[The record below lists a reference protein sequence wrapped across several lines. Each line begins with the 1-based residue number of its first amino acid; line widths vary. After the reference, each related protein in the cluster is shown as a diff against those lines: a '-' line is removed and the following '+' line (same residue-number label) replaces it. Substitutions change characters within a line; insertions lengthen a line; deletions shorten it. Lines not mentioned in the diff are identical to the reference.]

1 MKILHVN
8 DTYDHRGGVQQYL
21 VAVAGLLASGGHS
34 NIIAYHRQSTHTIQ
48 DGPWP
53 AYQVEGDDEAM
64 LIGGLQDVAAR
75 EQPDVAYIHHV
86 ASSALVAAVAA
97 MLPAVAYVHGFTAV
111 CPGMAKYFRRG
122 DQVCGRP
129 FGWGCVPMH
138 YLRRCSSARRPSTLA
153 RLMQSTEALRQT
165 FLQLPRILVGSRY
178 MADLLAQNS
187 FSPEKITIL
196 PPHFLQNDIQLNY
209 CPPEEPNSI
218 LYAGR
223 LEIEKGVPY
232 LLQALSLLPDHVRL
246 VVAGDGTLRS
256 QYERLSADLGLADR
270 TEFLGWIDAEE
281 MEHCYQ
287 RCALLVM
294 PSICPESFGKAGVEA
309 LAHGRPVAAFAVGGI
324 PDWMDNGVSGLLAR
338 PADAT
343 DLAGAIRELL
353 KNHMHREMMG
363 RNGQRIVLQRY
374 DAYHHLNTLESVF
387 NDLIYHY
394 TRAS

>member
-34 NIIAYHRQSTHTIQ
+34 NAIAYHQQSAHTVQ

-53 AYQVEGDDEAM
+53 AYHVEGGDEAM
-64 LIGGLQDVAAR
+64 LVRRLQDAIAQ

-86 ASSALVAAVAA
+86 ASSTLVAAVADV
-97 MLPAVAYVHGFTAV
+97 LPAVAYVHGFTAV
-111 CPGMAKYFRRG
+111 CPGLAKYFRRG

-153 RLMQSTEALRQT
+153 RLMQSTEALRQA
-165 FLQLPRILVGSRY
+165 FLQLPRVLVGSRY

-223 LEIEKGVPY
+223 LEVEKGVPY

-256 QYERLSADLGLADR
+256 QYERLSAELGLADR

-309 LAHGRPVAAFAVGGI
+309 MAHGRPVVAFAVGGI
-324 PDWMDNGVSGLLAR
+324 PDWVEESVTGLLAKPTDSTHLATKIR
-338 PADAT
+338 TLLEDPARQQIMGLTGQHAVVERY
-343 DLAGAIRELL
+343 GAKR
-353 KNHMHREMMG
+353 
-363 RNGQRIVLQRY
+363 
-374 DAYHHLNTLESVF
+374 HLSTLEAIF
-387 NDLIYHY
+387 NDVIVEIK
-394 TRAS
+394 